1 MNPTKFNLNS
11 NLDKE
16 PVGLLLVDQPSLIT
30 TNKIFKLVHGK
41 YEQTFFFLIHVGCSG
56 QFAYTS
62 TNPRR
67 S

>member
-30 TNKIFKLVHGK
+30 INKIFKMVRGK
-41 YEQTFFFLIHVGCSG
+41 YEQSFFF
-56 QFAYTS
+56 F
-62 TNPRR
+62 
-67 S
+67 

>member
-41 YEQTFFFLIHVGCSG
+41 YEQTFFF
-56 QFAYTS
+56 
-62 TNPRR
+62 
-67 S
+67 